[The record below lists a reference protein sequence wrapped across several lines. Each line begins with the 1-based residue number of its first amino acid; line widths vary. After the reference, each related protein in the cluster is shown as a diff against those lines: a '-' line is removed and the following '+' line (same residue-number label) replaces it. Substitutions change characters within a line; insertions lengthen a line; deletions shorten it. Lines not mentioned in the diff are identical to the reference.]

1 MRLGK
6 NVPGEDATTADSC
19 GTAFKPRPEEVAQ
32 KEEEGGDLVESVTKN
47 VETSAGRP
55 KAEGLTEEDCEEAR
69 RVKQNNAD
77 DARGVILSKE
87 EQEQEDKE
95 EEARLSYANI
105 DPATYKQM
113 LTNNPQAQA
122 GYYYG
127 EQKITFSQQNVDET
141 KEFQRQ
147 QQPSSAQ
154 DHHNKCGGESKESN
168 SKAGQE
174 DGEEPPAADHMPG

>member
-1 MRLGK
+1 M
-6 NVPGEDATTADSC
+6 
-19 GTAFKPRPEEVAQ
+19 
-32 KEEEGGDLVESVTKN
+32 KE
-47 VETSAGRP
+47 
-55 KAEGLTEEDCEEAR
+55 
-69 RVKQNNAD
+69 NNAKE
-77 DARGVILSKE
+77 ARGVILFKE

-95 EEARLSYANI
+95 GDARLLHANI

-113 LTNNPQAQA
+113 LINNPQAQA

-154 DHHNKCGGESKESN
+154 GHHDKCGGESK
-168 SKAGQE
+168 
-174 DGEEPPAADHMPG
+174 